1 VSPYRTSVSYLKQH
15 HHPISL
21 PYLLSF
27 SLCVVSLSHIFIFL
41 EVVLSSPM
49 ADRMQP
55 HQVQVHGLKG
65 QQQQGPSTSKA
76 LAVLTMLPVGGG
88 LLALAGITLVGT
100 LIGLAVTTPL
110 FILFSPVLVP
120 AALVIGLAV
129 TSFLASGAFG
139 LTGSWSLSWV
149 GRYIQE
155 ATQTMPESLDQA
167 KRRMQDMAGYV
178 GQKTKEVGQE
188 IQRKAHD
195 GK

>member
-1 VSPYRTSVSYLKQH
+1 
-15 HHPISL
+15 
-21 PYLLSF
+21 
-27 SLCVVSLSHIFIFL
+27 
-41 EVVLSSPM
+41 
-49 ADRMQP
+49 
-55 HQVQVHGLKG
+55 
-65 QQQQGPSTSKA
+65 
-76 LAVLTMLPVGGG
+76 MLHVGVG

-100 LIGLAVTTPL
+100 VIGLAVTTPL

-155 ATQTMPESLDQA
+155 ATQTMP
-167 KRRMQDMAGYV
+167 RRMQDMAGYV

-195 GK
+195 AK

>member
-1 VSPYRTSVSYLKQH
+1 
-15 HHPISL
+15 
-21 PYLLSF
+21 
-27 SLCVVSLSHIFIFL
+27 
-41 EVVLSSPM
+41 M

-65 QQQQGPSTSKA
+65 HQQQGPSASKA
-76 LAVLTMLPVGGG
+76 LAVLTMLPVGVG

-100 LIGLAVTTPL
+100 VIGLAVTTPL

-178 GQKTKEVGQE
+178 GQKTKEGYVCEGWFSRATFVVCSCKE
-188 IQRKAHD
+188 SLLR
-195 GK
+195 GRMSLVYELYLNLEYF